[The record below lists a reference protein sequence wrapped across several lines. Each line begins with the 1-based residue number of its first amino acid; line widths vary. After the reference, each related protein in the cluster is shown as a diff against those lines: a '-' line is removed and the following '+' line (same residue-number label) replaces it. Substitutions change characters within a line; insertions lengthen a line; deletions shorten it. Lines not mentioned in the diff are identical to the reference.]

1 MRTDY
6 CGNIDASFID
16 QTVTINGWVNK
27 RRDLGGVIFLDI
39 RDREGIVQV
48 VFDPDVADVF
58 ATANSVRNEFCVSI
72 TGRVRARPESQVNT
86 DMNTGAI
93 EILGKELEIFN
104 KSAPLPLDWNQE
116 NSEEPMKT

>member
-48 VFDPDVADVF
+48 VFDPDVEMYLQQQTVSVMNIVF
-58 ATANSVRNEFCVSI
+58 
-72 TGRVRARPESQVNT
+72 
-86 DMNTGAI
+86 
-93 EILGKELEIFN
+93 L
-104 KSAPLPLDWNQE
+104 LPGT
-116 NSEEPMKT
+116 SERGQNLK

>member
-48 VFDPDVADVF
+48 VFDPD
-58 ATANSVRNEFCVSI
+58 
-72 TGRVRARPESQVNT
+72 
-86 DMNTGAI
+86 
-93 EILGKELEIFN
+93 
-104 KSAPLPLDWNQE
+104 
-116 NSEEPMKT
+116 